1 MDITLFLHVLCDVAA
16 QILVGLFT
24 GNWVYGAIVGCTFF
38 VVSAPLAEERWLE
51 TFGHGKR
58 MNMPRQ
64 GGFEPRVWG
73 VRSLMDFAMLVV
85 ACLLSLAVG

>member
-1 MDITLFLHVLCDVAA
+1 
-16 QILVGLFT
+16 
-24 GNWVYGAIVGCTFF
+24 
-38 VVSAPLAEERWLE
+38 
-51 TFGHGKR
+51 